1 MENKLGKTNFTEN
14 VDVINFLKIKK
25 TAKISKFHS
34 EKSKVNSQTNL
45 LWKNQV
51 DVGTFWCLTLIR
63 MAGAYMTPLTL
74 NRNNSKWPEEKVF
87 FLLDLFFPKFVRI
100 ISC

>member
-1 MENKLGKTNFTEN
+1 MQFFKISFLIHIVNLIVRIICFTSLGNKMENKLGKTNFTEN

-45 LWKNQV
+45 L
-51 DVGTFWCLTLIR
+51 
-63 MAGAYMTPLTL
+63 
-74 NRNNSKWPEEKVF
+74 
-87 FLLDLFFPKFVRI
+87 
-100 ISC
+100 

>member
-34 EKSKVNSQTNL
+34 EKSKFNSQTNL
-45 LWKNQV
+45 L
-51 DVGTFWCLTLIR
+51 
-63 MAGAYMTPLTL
+63 
-74 NRNNSKWPEEKVF
+74 
-87 FLLDLFFPKFVRI
+87 
-100 ISC
+100 